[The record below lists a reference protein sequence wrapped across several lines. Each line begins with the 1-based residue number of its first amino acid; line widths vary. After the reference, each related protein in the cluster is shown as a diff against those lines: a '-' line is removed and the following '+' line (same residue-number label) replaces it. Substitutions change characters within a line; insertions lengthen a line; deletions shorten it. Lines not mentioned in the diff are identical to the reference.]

1 MRFVEIDNLRIGMT
15 VGQDVFISS
24 ADAALLAKGQQLT
37 ARFIER
43 MKEHGLPGVYIYD
56 PNKPSPLVLN
66 NEPAISPQLKQEGL
80 TAIEHMFSAIENSAS
95 AEAVKVIKHLDSVVD
110 NLIDSLSYNKGV
122 LINIDDI
129 KSYDDYTYHHS
140 MSVSILSIAI
150 GIALGIPRAK
160 LNKLGQ
166 CAVLHDI
173 GKIFVPLEII
183 NKPDKLTPIEFQEI
197 KKHPL
202 HGYSYIKEHGIGSP
216 DVGEIV
222 CNHHEKIDGT
232 GYPRGLKGR
241 DIHVY
246 SRIISVADVYDAL
259 TSQRP
264 YRTPSPPSEALEF
277 IMGGCGTAFDYD
289 VVQAFVAKVELYPV
303 GSLVLL
309 SNNETARILSNQKNR
324 PTVEILDSGRI
335 IDLYRNPQ
343 YLNVV
348 ILRSLPASETPA
360 A

>member
-1 MRFVEIDNLRIGMT
+1 MYFVSINDVKTGMT
-15 VGQDVFISS
+15 VGQDVFTSS
-24 ADAALLAKGQQLT
+24 ADAALLTKGQQLT
-37 ARFIER
+37 ERFIER

-56 PNKPSPLVLN
+56 ADHPTPLVLN
-66 NEPAISPQLKQEGL
+66 NQPIISPQLKQEGL
-80 TAIEHMFSAIENSAS
+80 SAIEHMFDAIENSTS
-95 AEAVKVIKHLDSVVD
+95 AEAVKVIRHLDGVVD
-110 NLIDSLSYNKGV
+110 NLINSLSYNQGV

-150 GIALGIPRAK
+150 GIALGIPRSK

-173 GKIFVPLEII
+173 GKIFVPIEII
-183 NKPDKLTPIEFQEI
+183 NKPGKLTAAEFQEI

-202 HGYSYIKEHGIGSP
+202 HGYAYVKEHNIGSP
-216 DVGEIV
+216 DVGEII
-222 CNHHEKIDGT
+222 CNHHEKIDGA

-241 DIHVY
+241 DIHLY

-277 IMGGCGTAFDYD
+277 IMGGCGTAFDYE
-289 VVQAFVAKVELYPV
+289 VVNAFVAKVELYPV
-303 GSLVLL
+303 GSYVLL
-309 SNNETARILSNQKNR
+309 SNNEKARVLSNHKSR
-324 PTVEILDSGRI
+324 PVVEIADSGNI
-335 IDLYRNPQ
+335 IDMYRNPQ

-348 ILRSLPASETPA
+348 IKCGEHA
-360 A
+360 